1 MRNVM
6 IFAALGEF
14 ATGAALLIA
23 PSIVGELLLGQ
34 NLVGVAVLIARV
46 TGIALMALAIA
57 CWPGPLQLGMLTYS
71 AGVTVL
77 LGYAG
82 YATGATGAL
91 LWPAVGLHGVL
102 TAALIW
108 AFARGT

>member
-1 MRNVM
+1 MPNVL

-14 ATGAALLIA
+14 ATGVALLVA
-23 PSIVGELLLGQ
+23 PGIVGQLLLGQ
-34 NLVGVAVLIARV
+34 KPIGVALPIARV
-46 TGIALMALAIA
+46 AGIALVALAIA
-57 CWPGPLQLGMLTYS
+57 CWPGPALVGMLTYS

-77 LGYAG
+77 LGCAG

-108 AFARGT
+108 AFVTGT